1 MNHSLRKTLR
11 CLAAVAAVACGPHA
25 PAMADSWPTR
35 PVKLIVTFVPGGGA
49 DIIGRYVAK
58 HLGDALGQPVVVENK
73 PGAGGLVGVQAGLA
87 APADGYTFVLISS
100 SYTVNPSLYKL
111 KFDPVQD
118 ITPIAQVS
126 KGPLLVVANP
136 KLPVKDLKDLIAL
149 GKAKPGA
156 LNYASSGQGSMLHL
170 AAALFAD
177 EADIDMRHVPYK
189 GGGAALTDVMSGQVD
204 LYFAATASALP
215 HVKSGKLR
223 ALAVTTDSRIPALP
237 DVPTIAESGF
247 KGYEA
252 TLWYGIIGPKGL
264 PADIV
269 KRMNAE
275 VNKVL
280 AMKETPAKLEVDGAM
295 PGGGSPAEFQQTI
308 AREIPKWRNI
318 VNKVGVKPE

>member
-1 MNHSLRKTLR
+1 MQKLKRSWRA
-11 CLAAVAAVACGPHA
+11 LAVGATALLALHGTAF
-25 PAMADSWPTR
+25 ADNWPSK
-35 PVKLIVTFVPGGGA
+35 PIKLIVTFVPGGGA

-58 HLGDALGQPVVVENK
+58 HLGDALGQPVVVDNK
-73 PGAGGLVGVQAGLA
+73 PGAGGLIGVQAGLS

-118 ITPIAQVS
+118 ITPVVQVS
-126 KGPLLVVANP
+126 KGPLLVVTNP
-136 KLPVKDLKDLIAL
+136 KLPARDLKELIAL
-149 GKAKPGA
+149 GKSKPNA
-156 LNYASSGQGSMLHL
+156 LDYASSGQGSLLHL

-177 EADIDMRHVPYK
+177 EAGFEMQHVPYK
-189 GGGAALTDVMSGQVD
+189 GGGAALTDLVAGEVD

-223 ALAVTTDSRIPALP
+223 ALAVTTESRIPALP
-237 DVPTIAESGF
+237 DTPTIAESGF

-252 TLWYGIIGPKGL
+252 TLWYGIVGPKGL
-264 PADIV
+264 PSDIV
-269 KRMNAE
+269 KRMNTE

-295 PGGGSPAEFQQTI
+295 PGGGTPAEFQSVI
-308 AREIPKWRNI
+308 AREIPKWG
-318 VNKVGVKPE
+318 KVVGKIGIKPE